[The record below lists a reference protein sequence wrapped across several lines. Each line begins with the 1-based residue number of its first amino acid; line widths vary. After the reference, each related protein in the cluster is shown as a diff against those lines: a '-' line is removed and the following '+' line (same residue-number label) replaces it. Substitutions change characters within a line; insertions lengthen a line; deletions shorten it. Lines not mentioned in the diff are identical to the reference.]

1 MKETENQLGENN
13 QLINLPNILNSDI
26 LKNCKIWAN
35 KNTDLIFDEYKTFDA
50 FKGYNFAQ
58 EYLQKG
64 DRIFFAGAYQD
75 NTLQLLS
82 KSGYYKLV
90 GMDFKEDIYNQPN
103 YWKIKFYR
111 GDIINTHLPSNL
123 FKAYFSL
130 SVIEH
135 LDSNGGDIFTMIDR
149 FFQETARITQN
160 DGFLVLTTDYNNIS
174 IRKKGANIF
183 NKVDILK
190 IIDISSNHGFD
201 LISHLDLD
209 FDINDK
215 PVNWNG
221 YDYTFIFL
229 TFKLHKNIRPVSLDK
244 VNIISPM
251 KKQDGITIYA
261 ENLKKRFEQVGIQAN
276 LVEDYNKCNISYPTI
291 FEYEPTLLQDIPFN
305 KNIFIEMHSTRAT
318 LKNVVGAFVYTHS
331 VNKSLHFFQNLRFI
345 RAHKN
350 NIIRSSDL
358 ASKFFLSLKNYLIMP
373 HIAYPEIGIRANPD
387 DICIGS
393 FGFAS
398 PAKNFDQ
405 ICELTIRLK
414 VKCVLV
420 LTINNSSENW
430 YETSS
435 RTIAQL
441 KERYNKYSNI
451 TMHVGFFTD
460 QEILKQL
467 STCSHIIFA
476 ENDSGQTSG
485 SYRFPVQLGIPIIAT
500 DTFQARESQVIR
512 VTKLEDI
519 DLQKLQSF
527 KDSINLEDGFEYL
540 INILTYR

>member
-276 LVEDYNKCNISYPTI
+276 LVECISIKIFLLKGISCNK
-291 FEYEPTLLQDIPFN
+291 
-305 KNIFIEMHSTRAT
+305 
-318 LKNVVGAFVYTHS
+318 VGS
-331 VNKSLHFFQNLRFI
+331 
-345 RAHKN
+345 
-350 NIIRSSDL
+350 
-358 ASKFFLSLKNYLIMP
+358 
-373 HIAYPEIGIRANPD
+373 
-387 DICIGS
+387 
-393 FGFAS
+393 
-398 PAKNFDQ
+398 
-405 ICELTIRLK
+405 
-414 VKCVLV
+414 
-420 LTINNSSENW
+420 
-430 YETSS
+430 
-435 RTIAQL
+435 
-441 KERYNKYSNI
+441 YSNI
-451 TMHVGFFTD
+451 VG
-460 QEILKQL
+460 
-467 STCSHIIFA
+467 
-476 ENDSGQTSG
+476 
-485 SYRFPVQLGIPIIAT
+485 
-500 DTFQARESQVIR
+500 
-512 VTKLEDI
+512 
-519 DLQKLQSF
+519 
-527 KDSINLEDGFEYL
+527 
-540 INILTYR
+540 